1 MKKVN
6 FLSMAATVAATA
18 MMMTSCGND
27 NEAVNNNDRVA
38 VRFSSGIADVQ
49 TRAADQSWAA
59 NDQIGIYMIKN
70 GASLTAANILE
81 NADNRLYQAATT
93 GTTVSFTPATA
104 GTDIYYP
111 TSESVQFI
119 AYYPYTTPITG
130 YKLPINLSV
139 QTSQPAIDVLYA
151 PADATYSK
159 TSGAVNLPFVHKLVK
174 LVFNIS
180 NATGVTETLTGL
192 TVNISDQKIAGEL
205 NLADGVVTASGAAT
219 NTIAA
224 VVATEGTTA
233 EAIVLAGNQS
243 GQITFTKSNG
253 DVFTATIPSATFVGG
268 NKYTYTVILTKTA
281 ATVTGTI
288 TDWNAIDGGD
298 VPAN

>member
-18 MMMTSCGND
+18 MMMTSCSNDD
-27 NEAVNNNDRVA
+27 NEVTTADRVA
-38 VRFSSGIADVQ
+38 VQFSSGIADVQ
-49 TRAADQSWAA
+49 TRAADQSWAT
-59 NDQIGIYMIKN
+59 NDQIGIYMIKHDE
-70 GASLTAANILE
+70 SLTAANILE
-81 NADNRLYQAATT
+81 NADNIRYNSTSGT
-93 GTTVSFTPATA
+93 GTVAFTDN
-104 GTDIYYP
+104 GTKIYYP

-119 AYYPYTTPITG
+119 AYYPYAASITD

-151 PADATYSK
+151 PAGATYSK
-159 TSGAVNLPFVHKLVK
+159 TSGTVNLPFVHKLVK

-192 TVNISDQKIAGEL
+192 TVNISNQKIAGEL
-205 NLADGVVTASGAAT
+205 NLADGIVTASGTAT
-219 NTIAA
+219 NIAA
-224 VVATEGTTA
+224 VVAADGTTA
-233 EAIVLAGNQS
+233 EAIVLAGAQT

-253 DVFTATIPSATFVGG
+253 DVFTAAIPTDFDGG

-288 TDWNAIDGGD
+288 TDWNAIDGGN